1 MTHVQILKIPA
12 IGQTFSRG
20 LMPQLSDHLDDFL
33 KFLDANDI
41 KHNER
46 MDTDPAKLKATQ
58 ANGFDYDKIMA
69 MPSDV
74 HKIIISNDMHVID
87 GHHRWLAAHNRNDVK
102 ICAHEIDLPVLDA
115 VARAKEFLASKNLQE
130 GITHKEFQPMVD
142 SFVDFASNELG
153 IKSLPGV
160 KFKQSDE
167 SDEQPSFGGYS
178 PGLKSITIST
188 KNRHPMDIFRT
199 LAHELVH
206 AKQDEDGRLNDVAK
220 EGSTGSDIENEANSR
235 AGIIMRNYA
244 EKARHMFNSANLDE
258 QFDRMVAEDTP
269 SDREWGKESL
279 TRKYKKDT
287 PGQDKEL
294 EEDGRLTTA
303 TGVGLADHPDQDGV
317 GPTTGFTNFGP
328 GGLGSP
334 FSRGYGPYESADK
347 GLLDMGTVPKQGK
360 EEVTEGS
367 PVTLVW
373 KLKKK

>member
-33 KFLDANDI
+33 KFLDDQEIYHYEMPDI
-41 KHNER
+41 
-46 MDTDPAKLKATQ
+46 DVSKLKSTQ
-58 ANGFDYDKIMA
+58 ANGFDYDKIMSV
-69 MPSDV
+69 PQGS

-87 GHHRWLAAHNRNDVK
+87 GHHRWLAEHNRDG
-102 ICAHEIDLPVLDA
+102 IRLCAHKINLPILDA
-115 VARAKEFLASKNLQE
+115 VAMAKRFIASKELQE

-153 IKSLPGV
+153 IKSFPSV
-160 KFKQSDE
+160 KFKQSDD

-178 PGLKSITIST
+178 PSLKIITIST

-206 AKQDEDGRLNDVAK
+206 AKQDEDGRLTDVAK
-220 EGSTGSDIENEANSR
+220 EGSTGSDCENEANSQ
-235 AGIIMRNYA
+235 AGVIMRKYA
-244 EKARHMFNSANLDE
+244 KKERKLFNSLNLDE
-258 QFDRMVAEDTP
+258 QFVKMVTEDTP
-269 SDREWGKESL
+269 SDREWGTRTL
-279 TRKYKKDT
+279 TWKYKKDT